1 MNTKVTPLRQKMIDE
16 LTLRGYSPRTHE
28 SYLYAISKIAAYYH
42 RSPDTL
48 TVDEMQKW
56 LLHLLNKQGLSNSSC
71 RLYVNAL
78 RFLFVNV
85 LKREPLGVVI
95 TYPKLE
101 QRIPELLSRKE
112 VAAILMACPNAKHR
126 MMLSTCYG
134 CGLRV
139 SELVGLKVKDIDGER
154 QLLRVTQGKG
164 AKDRLVTMSPELLRQ
179 LRAYWNNY
187 RPPSWLFPNATTP
200 SQHLTPTTPQKA
212 FTRAKREVGI
222 KKIGGIHSLR
232 HAYATHQLES
242 GLSVHKLKQLLG
254 HKDIHSTMR
263 YIHWIPND
271 YNGQIPEVDLL
282 KQLEVNHESL

>member
-1 MNTKVTPLRQKMIDE
+1 MKITPLRQKMIDE

-28 SYLYAISKIAAYYH
+28 SYLYAVTKIATYYN

-56 LLHLLNKQGLSNSSC
+56 LLHLINERGLSNSSC

-78 RFLFVNV
+78 RFLFAQV
-85 LKREPLGVVI
+85 LKRKPLGVVI

-112 VAAILMACPNAKHR
+112 VAAILMACPNTKHR

-139 SELVGLKVKDIDGER
+139 SELVCLKVRDIDGER

-164 AKDRLVTMSPELLRQ
+164 AKDRLVTISPELLRQ
-179 LRAYWNNY
+179 LREYWNNY
-187 RPPSWLFPNATTP
+187 RPPSWLFPNAIRP
-200 SQHLTPTTPQKA
+200 HEHLSHSTPQKA
-212 FTRAKREVGI
+212 FCRAKRQTGI
-222 KKIGGIHSLR
+222 KKVGGIHSLR
-232 HAYATHQLES
+232 HAYATHHLES

-263 YIHWIPND
+263 YIHWVPIDQDTAIP
-271 YNGQIPEVDLL
+271 GTDLL
-282 KQLEVNHESL
+282 KQLEVYHG